1 MDKEKED
8 ADEEEPFFIK
18 EDNDEED
25 EDFCSGAVA
34 AVDPESTARP
44 RDGWIFL
51 SSLIFAFNY
60 KAEIPRYSSVYG

>member
-1 MDKEKED
+1 MDKEKEQED

-51 SSLIFAFNY
+51 SNFRIELQS
-60 KAEIPRYSSVYG
+60 